1 MKTRSRPTVL
11 LGGAV
16 VIIAFSW
23 VGLALMGGGDVER
36 ARASG
41 VLAGMCETLEVSSNG
56 GDAQRPFYD
65 EAHEDLH
72 TLAADVTELD
82 RAVAARLL
90 RAKER
95 VESALSAEF
104 PDEQLTAMI
113 QTLVDATQE
122 AARVID
128 PSTEAGCS

>member
-1 MKTRSRPTVL
+1 MKTRPRPTLL

-16 VIIAFSW
+16 VIIVISW
-23 VGLALMGGGDVER
+23 AGLALMGGGDGDR

-41 VLAGMCETLEVSSNG
+41 VMAGVCETLEVSSNG
-56 GDAQRPFYD
+56 GEARRPFYD
-65 EAHEDLH
+65 QAHDDLH

-82 RAVAARLL
+82 RPVAARLL

-95 VESALSAEF
+95 VESALSAEV
-104 PDEQLTAMI
+104 PEEQVTAMI
-113 QTLVDATQE
+113 QTLVESTQE

-128 PSTEAGCS
+128 PATEAGCS